1 MERIGAG
8 ARCSDGALQI
18 WRHWAFALRSLIW
31 NVRRTMKHTLVFTLI
46 LATSATLS
54 VLAEPVTPEF
64 NGIRVGDAFAK
75 HETKFETSPPDS
87 DLPGYRRKTYYYTP
101 HPRSFAQVRFDLLGI
116 GVESGII
123 EHFYFWLRTRESKL
137 AELRKAATESLTQ
150 HYVKSGISMIE
161 KSKGPMV
168 YERLWNSPDHEVILK
183 TAIDGKDS
191 LSDRW
196 ATVEIFVTKRK
207 DQHQTEASAFPPPS
221 SPAPRSEPKPVIT
234 GEIEKTIMGSTKA
247 QVDTLLKDWSSRKS
261 NRSTPSR
268 PIYYYTKDVS
278 VIVHFRDDKAVGAAV
293 IDRPGAGV
301 TSIFQAR
308 FDELVK
314 LIGQKP
320 KADDIKRDSSGI
332 HEFSFGDTD

>member
-1 MERIGAG
+1 
-8 ARCSDGALQI
+8 
-18 WRHWAFALRSLIW
+18 
-31 NVRRTMKHTLVFTLI
+31 MKHTLAFTLI
-46 LATSATLS
+46 LATSAALS

-87 DLPGYRRKTYYYTP
+87 DLPGYRRKTYYYTSY
-101 HPRSFAQVRFDLLGI
+101 PRSFAQVRFDLLGI

-150 HYVKSGISMIE
+150 HYVKSGISMTE

-168 YERLWNSPDHEVILK
+168 YERLWTSPDHEVILK
-183 TAIDGKDS
+183 TVIDGKDP

-207 DQHQTEASAFPPPS
+207 GQHQTEASASPPS
-221 SPAPRSEPKPVIT
+221 SPPAPRSEPEPVVT
-234 GEIEKTIMGSTKA
+234 EEIEKTIMGSSKA
-247 QVDTLLKDWSSRKS
+247 DVDALLKDWSVRKS
-261 NRSTPSR
+261 NRATTSR

-278 VIVHFRDDKAVGAAV
+278 VIVHFRDDKAVGVAV

-301 TSIFQAR
+301 TSISQAR
-308 FDELVK
+308 YDELAK
-314 LIGQKP
+314 LIGRKP
-320 KADDIKRDSSGI
+320 NAGDIERDSNGI
-332 HEFSFGDTD
+332 HEFNVGDTD